1 MKNLRKPGSST
12 WSVILATIKCR
23 SLFSPQPIPLVRQY
37 LLSSL
42 SGSSTGAPS
51 AGETQRTIPV
61 LKELTVWFGETD
73 GHVCGHGTETVAVL
87 IKCCC
92 SGQPGERLTWV
103 EPGMVSGR
111 Q

>member
-1 MKNLRKPGSST
+1 M
-12 WSVILATIKCR
+12 
-23 SLFSPQPIPLVRQY
+23 
-37 LLSSL
+37 
-42 SGSSTGAPS
+42 
-51 AGETQRTIPV
+51 

-73 GHVCGHGTETVAVL
+73 GHVCGRGIETVDVS

-92 SGQPGERLTWV
+92 SGQPGEQLTWV